1 MIDYAAISRR
11 IDSRAS
17 CLSVTAPEGLS
28 PERFA
33 QLRKDATGISTL
45 EATDIATALCVPIP
59 WLLLGER

>member
-11 IDSRAS
+11 ID
-17 CLSVTAPEGLS
+17 CLATNRRITEVKGLTA
-28 PERFA
+28 ERFA

-45 EATDIATALCVPIP
+45 EATDIATAFCVPIP